1 MLGSSIATA
10 GGNWSITSSPLA
22 NGAHSIAA
30 RATDVAGNVSA
41 VSGTLTV
48 TIQSTTFRVIAFS
61 SNASGFDVVFNRAP
75 NLTDLNLYDGLD
87 LSVDVPDVILH
98 ANTANVDIHGSLAF
112 NAATNTMSF
121 VKTGD
126 ILAPDTYSVTL
137 RSSLTGFHDLNGR
150 LLDGNGNFIDT
161 ETGDNYVNSFTVT
174 TSSAR
179 VLSVKDFARGPGQP
193 VNDSP
198 VIPNSQL
205 AVSIDNADNLR
216 SVDFKFQYD
225 PALLHVTGATLASGI
240 PSDWSITSNN
250 SVAGQLIVSASGI
263 TALSGAN
270 VPLVLI
276 SADVPASA
284 PYGAIEVLRLQNA
297 AVALQA
303 GQLVVPAAA
312 IGDFAIH
319 KATYLGD
326 ADGNGIYTFFDIAL
340 IARMVVGTDSGFD
353 AAGWT
358 DPVIVANVIG
368 NGKLSG
374 ADTAVVAQKSVGL
387 PTPQIPDLPGIPLQ
401 PNGGGSIALETAE
414 TATVYT
420 SSHSITSVI
429 LAERIPEVEQG
440 ETFHGGGALIKLG
453 GTGNEIDLAGNE
465 GKWLISTTAI
475 ETSFQE
481 PHARIA
487 ESTTTSDFPRT
498 MASASGTDPGS
509 QADSSLF
516 LKVSG
521 RKANLLDDRAVDILV
536 GTDDWCFARRSAS
549 PGEPSGR
556 F

>member
-1 MLGSSIATA
+1 M
-10 GGNWSITSSPLA
+10 
-22 NGAHSIAA
+22 
-30 RATDVAGNVSA
+30 
-41 VSGTLTV
+41 
-48 TIQSTTFRVIAFS
+48 
-61 SNASGFDVVFNRAP
+61 
-75 NLTDLNLYDGLD
+75 
-87 LSVDVPDVILH
+87 
-98 ANTANVDIHGSLAF
+98 
-112 NAATNTMSF
+112 
-121 VKTGD
+121 
-126 ILAPDTYSVTL
+126 PDTYSVTL

-161 ETGDNYVNSFTVT
+161 ETGDNYVNSFTVAA
-174 TSSAR
+174 SSAR

-276 SADVPASA
+276 SADVPASV
-284 PYGAIEVLRLQNA
+284 PYGAIEVLRLQNP

-303 GQLVVPAAA
+303 GQLVVPAVAT
-312 IGDFAIH
+312 GDFAIH

-340 IARMVVGTDSGFD
+340 IARTVVGTDSGFD

-374 ADTAVVAQKSVGL
+374 ADAAVVAQKSVSL

-401 PNGGGSIALETAE
+401 PNGGGSIALEA
-414 TATVYT
+414 AKRRP
-420 SSHSITSVI
+420 SILRPT
-429 LAERIPEVEQG
+429 P
-440 ETFHGGGALIKLG
+440 
-453 GTGNEIDLAGNE
+453 
-465 GKWLISTTAI
+465 
-475 ETSFQE
+475 
-481 PHARIA
+481 
-487 ESTTTSDFPRT
+487 
-498 MASASGTDPGS
+498 
-509 QADSSLF
+509 
-516 LKVSG
+516 
-521 RKANLLDDRAVDILV
+521 
-536 GTDDWCFARRSAS
+536 
-549 PGEPSGR
+549 
-556 F
+556 